1 MKRNKYAY
9 ALSALLTGTCLLSGC
24 GSTVPQTQTAPNTT
38 INAQDSLPSGSTGK
52 TSQNSTG
59 QPDMAAPDQ
68 NTSQQQNITVPDQN
82 ASQQQ
87 NASAPAEYAPAESAP
102 GPQNT
107 TVLSEAEALE
117 TACAH
122 AGVSSA
128 NLLFSHVKQDFENG
142 RSIYEVEFYADNQEY
157 DYEIDAASGQILNYD
172 MDMESSF
179 LPPSTTPSPNA
190 SAPSADAPSTTSQVD
205 IETASQ
211 TALARVPG
219 ASASDLRIKMDR
231 DDGRSV
237 YEGKIIYHSR
247 EYEFEIDAA
256 TGTVTEWDEES
267 IYD

>member
-1 MKRNKYAY
+1 MMKRNMYAY

-24 GSTVPQTQTAPNTT
+24 GSTVPQAQTTP
-38 INAQDSLPSGSTGK
+38 IVQDSLPSGSSGK
-52 TSQNSTG
+52 TSQDSTG
-59 QPDMAAPDQ
+59 QQ
-68 NTSQQQNITVPDQN
+68 NMTAPDQN
-82 ASQQQ
+82 AS
-87 NASAPAEYAPAESAP
+87 ASSEAAPV
-102 GPQNT
+102 PQNT

-157 DYEIDAASGQILNYD
+157 DYEIDASSGQILQYD

-179 LPPSTTPSPNA
+179 LPPSSAPSPNT
-190 SAPSADAPSTTSQVD
+190 SAPSADVPATASQVD

-219 ASASDLRIKMDR
+219 ATANDLRIKMDQ

-237 YEGKIIYHSR
+237 YEGKIIYNSR